1 MSTQE
6 TRYQSAKKRVEA
18 LRGFYVHLTVY
29 VLVNLLLCTINLLT
43 SPDSLWFYWPLL
55 GWGIAVALHALRVF
69 GAGRWFGAD
78 WEKKKIDE
86 LMEQG
91 GNQ

>member
-1 MSTQE
+1 MSTE
-6 TRYQSAKKRVEA
+6 DKYQKAKKRVEDI
-18 LRGFYVHLTVY
+18 RGFYTHLGVY
-29 VLVNLLLCTINLLT
+29 VLINAMLLLINITT
-43 SPDSLWFYWPLL
+43 SPDILWFYWPLL

-69 GAGRWFGAD
+69 GTGRWFGAE
-78 WEKKKIDE
+78 WEEKKIEE